1 MAMLSMG
8 FNETSLNT
16 IAFLCFMRVM
26 GFPRPVVLVVV
37 GSGIQHSVLRVED
50 RGLRIEGFEG

>member
-26 GFPRPVVLVVV
+26 GFPRRFMLVVV
-37 GSGIQHSVLRVED
+37 GSGI
-50 RGLRIEGFEG
+50 EGGG